1 MGWSHGGRPLM
12 LYFAVFT
19 CGYIIGV
26 MTCLFVVERKHDI
39 LRNS

>member
-1 MGWSHGGRPLM
+1 M

-19 CGYIIGV
+19 LGYIMGTMI
-26 MTCLFVVERKHDI
+26 CLFVVERKHDI